1 MKDARP
7 APPFS
12 TIMSALT
19 HSRPFLIA
27 LALAL
32 ATLAALAC
40 ERLHVP
46 IPWMIGPLVA
56 LGAVNLMGGR
66 LEPLPYGRQGGQLFI
81 GTGVGLYFTPTVL
94 EALVAQSWVIVLGG
108 VLVMAV
114 AALGGRLLARVSGI
128 DRTTC
133 FFATV
138 PGGAAEMSVLA
149 ARYGGIVPAVAIAQS
164 IRVVMLVLIL
174 PAIVTF
180 SGVAAGAREPLLAIP
195 FAAGPFFLMMAIT
208 AVGAVLFQK
217 LRLQNPWIMGP
228 LIVSAAFSVCE
239 IQFSGIPRELSNAAQ
254 MMLGS
259 ALGSRFEREFFLRYR
274 LFIPIALLNGTYV
287 IVASAAVALIVTWLS
302 GIPLA
307 TTLTG
312 CGPGGIAEM
321 TITAKALG
329 LAVATVTAFQLVR
342 IVLANFGAV
351 FVLRLSVGNV
361 KPIDAK
367 PKF

>member
-1 MKDARP
+1 MSEP
-7 APPFS
+7 AI
-12 TIMSALT
+12 TRTRIL
-19 HSRPFLIA
+19 HIC

-32 ATLAALAC
+32 ATAAALAF

-56 LGAVNLMGGR
+56 LGTVNLLGGH

-114 AALGGRLLARVSGI
+114 AALGGRLLALVTGI

-149 ARYGGIVPAVAIAQS
+149 GRYGGIVPAVAIAQS

-180 SGVAAGAREPLLAIP
+180 SGVAAGAREPLLSIP
-195 FAAGPFFLMMAIT
+195 FATGPFFLMMAIT
-208 AVGAVLFQK
+208 AAT
-217 LRLQNPWIMGP
+217 PY
-228 LIVSAAFSVCE
+228 SA
-239 IQFSGIPRELSNAAQ
+239 
-254 MMLGS
+254 
-259 ALGSRFEREFFLRYR
+259 
-274 LFIPIALLNGTYV
+274 
-287 IVASAAVALIVTWLS
+287 
-302 GIPLA
+302 
-307 TTLTG
+307 
-312 CGPGGIAEM
+312 
-321 TITAKALG
+321 
-329 LAVATVTAFQLVR
+329 
-342 IVLANFGAV
+342 
-351 FVLRLSVGNV
+351 
-361 KPIDAK
+361 
-367 PKF
+367 

>member
-1 MKDARP
+1 MSESAFPRAR
-7 APPFS
+7 
-12 TIMSALT
+12 IVNI
-19 HSRPFLIA
+19 LIA
-27 LALAL
+27 LPLAVV
-32 ATLAALAC
+32 AALVF
-40 ERLHVP
+40 EQLHIP

-56 LGAVNLMGGR
+56 IGAVNLLGGH
-66 LEPLPYGRQGGQLFI
+66 LEPVPYGRQGGQLFI
-81 GTGVGLYFTPTVL
+81 GTGVGLYFTPAVL
-94 EALVAQSWVIVLGG
+94 AALVAQSWVIVLGG

-114 AALGGRLLARVSGI
+114 AAVGGRLLARVSGI
-128 DRTTC
+128 DQTTC

-149 ARYGGIVPAVAIAQS
+149 ARYGGIVPAVAIAQA
-164 IRVVMLVLIL
+164 IRVAMLVLIL
-174 PAIVTF
+174 PAVVTF
-180 SGVAAGAREPLLAIP
+180 SGVAAGAREPPINIP
-195 FAAGPFFLMMAIT
+195 FALGPFTAMMAIT
-208 AVGAVLFQK
+208 AFGAVLFQK
-217 LRLQNPWIMGP
+217 LRLQNPWTMGP
-228 LIVSAAFSVCE
+228 LLFSAALAVVE

-254 MMLGS
+254 LMLGS

-274 LFIPIALLNGTYV
+274 LFIPIALINGTYV
-287 IVASAAVALIVTWLS
+287 VVASGAVALIVTWLS

-342 IVLANFGAV
+342 IILANFGAA
-351 FVLRLSVGNV
+351 FVLRLVVGDV
-361 KPIDAK
+361 KPTVSG